1 MKGLQYPDQKVK
13 RYWREFMD
21 IDYAI
26 ELMRLLDDAKDD
38 YNLELRMIFKEFVM
52 FKINGRLKE
61 EDVKFLID
69 CLNRIEVTP
78 LHFE

>member
-61 EDVKFLID
+61 EDVKFLIV
-69 CLNRIEVTP
+69 CLNRI
-78 LHFE
+78 